1 MSDSL
6 KLTLPK
12 VERLN
17 SRILIERLFTGGSK
31 SLPAFPLRIVYM
43 PVEGENLPA
52 ATILIS
58 VPKKRFKRAVKRNRV
73 KRQVREAPAGC
84 VKRLRTENCHCL
96 YLARPL
102 SGSTMNCM
110 NRLMWKLRWLNCC
123 NLPQNVWHE
132 KATFF
137 SAPAPHLFLPELHFT
152 FYTSL
157 LSIHSDLLA
166 ICHRSHTKTR
176 AFQGTVSGDT
186 AYSPLPPLGR
196 FGI

>member
-73 KRQVREAPAGC
+73 KRQVREAYRKNKHILLDAL
-84 VKRLRTENCHCL
+84 KD
-96 YLARPL
+96 
-102 SGSTMNCM
+102 SG
-110 NRLMWKLRWLNCC
+110 RKIAIAFIWLDN
-123 NLPQNVWHE
+123 
-132 KATFF
+132 
-137 SAPAPHLFLPELHFT
+137 ELHE
-152 FYTSL
+152 SADVEAKIVKL
-157 LSIHSDLLA
+157 LQLTAERLA
-166 ICHRSHTKTR
+166 
-176 AFQGTVSGDT
+176 
-186 AYSPLPPLGR
+186 
-196 FGI
+196 